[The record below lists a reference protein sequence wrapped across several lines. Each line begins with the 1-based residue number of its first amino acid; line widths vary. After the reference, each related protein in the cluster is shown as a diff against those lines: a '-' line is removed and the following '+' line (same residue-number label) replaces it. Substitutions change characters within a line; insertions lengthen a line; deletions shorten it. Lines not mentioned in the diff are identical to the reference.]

1 MIDVILQKYSK
12 LLSDS
17 EGDEFMEFA
26 NKIIEILNEEGIY
39 IEYKGEDLD
48 LREYIIDSLQYI
60 SFIVDIENLFGIE
73 IPDEYLIYDSIA
85 SLHSFSNVVK
95 MCKEG

>member
-1 MIDVILQKYSK
+1 
-12 LLSDS
+12 
-17 EGDEFMEFA
+17 MEFA
-26 NKIIEILNEEGIY
+26 NRIIDVLNEEGIC

-60 SFIVDIENLFGIE
+60 SFIVDIENVFGIE

-85 SLHSFSNVVK
+85 SLHSFSNVIKDVQRRTV
-95 MCKEG
+95 GS